1 MTERLVVTPEEAA
14 EVLKVSRSRIYE
26 LIRKGEIAS
35 VKLGR
40 VRRIRVE
47 KLREYLDRLEAEQAG

>member
-1 MTERLVVTPEEAA
+1 MTEQLVVTPEEAA

-26 LIRKGEIAS
+26 LIRKGELAS

-47 KLREYLDRLEAEQAG
+47 KLREYLDRLEAEQAV

>member
-1 MTERLVVTPEEAA
+1 MTEQLVVTPEEAA

-26 LIRKGEIAS
+26 LIRKGEISS

-47 KLREYLDRLEAEQAG
+47 KLREYLDRLEAEQTA

>member
-1 MTERLVVTPEEAA
+1 MTEQLVVTPEEAA
-14 EVLKVSRSRIYE
+14 EILKVSRSRIYE

-47 KLREYLDRLEAEQAG
+47 KLREYLDRLEAEQTG